1 MKRLL
6 VLLSL
11 LGSFQANALL
21 IDVNGDLWDV
31 TGTHI
36 VIPYSDVDQLTSQP
50 WWGDSERAY
59 SFAEAYVEALGEP
72 GFGCC
77 LTWLF
82 AYDSLSASSVLGWSP
97 QWNWFNGDF
106 IAIRS
111 RSQILDSLDAMY
123 FVATPVSVPEPAT
136 LALLLGAVAL
146 LGLTR
151 RRRYSNV
158 PV

>member
-6 VLLSL
+6 VLLSVL
-11 LGSFQANALL
+11 WSFQANALL
-21 IDVNGDLWDV
+21 IDVNGEQWDV

-77 LTWLF
+77 LSYLF
-82 AYDSLSASSVLGWSP
+82 AYEALSASSVRGWSP
-97 QWNWFNGDF
+97 QWSWLTGDF

-111 RSQILDSLDAMY
+111 WPQILSSADAVY

-158 PV
+158 PA